1 MLLMLYVKLSP
12 SASAPVGT
20 KLYAAFSATEV
31 LGVPVM
37 VGAWLVLDTVMLKLA
52 NAVVAVPSVTLI

>member
-1 MLLMLYVKLSP
+1 MLYVKLSP

-37 VGAWLVLDTVMLKLA
+37 VGAWFEVTVTEKTEVLEA
-52 NAVVAVPSVTLI
+52 EFPSETEIKISL